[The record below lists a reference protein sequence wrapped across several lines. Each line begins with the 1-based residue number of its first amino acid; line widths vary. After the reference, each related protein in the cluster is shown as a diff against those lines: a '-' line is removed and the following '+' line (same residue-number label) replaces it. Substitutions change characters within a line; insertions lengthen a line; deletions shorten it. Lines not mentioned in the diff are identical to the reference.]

1 MTKVFVDIDEDF
13 RHTPRRETENVIRV
27 VVMLTLVFLAP
38 VWALAQAPAL
48 PPRFDVASVKQDTSG
63 EQPSNNWQASPGR
76 ISYQNSQILQLIRA
90 AFGDFSLRAE
100 GFPEWTVSERYDV
113 EVRFPANTPGPTS
126 SQMLLQLLIDR
137 FKMAARRETRQV
149 QVYELVM
156 ARPGRT
162 LGPQL
167 KPADSTCA
175 PGPRDAPS
183 ECQPRISV
191 SGGTLLFPYSTMAG
205 FARTLT
211 SMQGMLGRPVIDK
224 TGLTG
229 NYSISLT
236 FAGAEAPGPRSP
248 VGGTP
253 APASDGPSIFTALQE
268 QLGLRLNGAQGPVE
282 FLVIDRIE
290 RPTPD

>member
-1 MTKVFVDIDEDF
+1 MS
-13 RHTPRRETENVIRV
+13 RV
-27 VVMLTLVFLAP
+27 VAMFTLVFVAP
-38 VWALAQAPAL
+38 VSALAQAPEPL
-48 PPRFDVASVKQDTSG
+48 PRFDVASVKQDTSG

-76 ISYQNSQILQLIRA
+76 INYQNSQILQLIRA

-113 EVRFPANTPGPTS
+113 EVRFPADTPGPTT
-126 SQMLLQLLIDR
+126 SQMLRQLLIDR
-137 FKMAARRETRQV
+137 FKMVARLETRQV

-156 ARPGRT
+156 ARPDRIP
-162 LGPQL
+162 GPQL

-175 PGPRDAPS
+175 PGPQDAPS
-183 ECQPRISV
+183 ECRPRISV
-191 SGGTLLFPYSTMAG
+191 SGGTLLLPYNTMAG

-211 SMQGMLGRPVIDK
+211 TMQGMLGRPVIDK

-236 FAGAEAPGPRSP
+236 FTGAEAPDPRGP
-248 VGGTP
+248 VGGAP
-253 APASDGPSIFTALQE
+253 APASDAPSIFTALQE
-268 QLGLRLNGAQGPVE
+268 QLGLRLNGAEGPVQ
-282 FLVIDRIE
+282 FIAIDRIE